1 MYLEG
6 ESGNRRLLKIQHQG
20 PQVKT
25 NTSTSS
31 VLTDVKYAEKQ
42 NTGET
47 NGKASKV
54 ELEKAQE
61 NILPIQ
67 VRRLTGEPA
76 KVVVRVGENPEKD
89 Q

>member
-1 MYLEG
+1 M
-6 ESGNRRLLKIQHQG
+6 
-20 PQVKT
+20 
-25 NTSTSS
+25 
-31 VLTDVKYAEKQ
+31 KYAEKQ

-47 NGKASKV
+47 NGRANKV